1 MKLPEDLA
9 LPSNGEALMCILL
22 GAFHR
27 VSSRSFNFEES
38 ATSRKPSMC

>member
-22 GAFHR
+22 GR
-27 VSSRSFNFEES
+27 GISSRKLAIFQFRGISHV
-38 ATSRKPSMC
+38 